1 MITLEQSVLLQDL
14 SIWTDYA
21 VVVQAFNLAGEG
33 PKSDVIY
40 QKTKEGCELLCQ
52 AELSITASEIF
63 NQK

>member
-1 MITLEQSVLLQDL
+1 MITLEQSVLLQEL

-40 QKTKEGCELLCQ
+40 QKTKEGCELLFVRQICR
-52 AELSITASEIF
+52 
-63 NQK
+63 